1 MEASGSMGKTGE
13 EKLMKLLKTN
23 LVLHFYFPMC
33 IMHVFIL
40 LFWAARIITEQAVL
54 PSYSPS
60 RQVLPSYSKV
70 QDKKH
75 GIWG

>member
-23 LVLHFYFPMC
+23 LVL
-33 IMHVFIL
+33 HVFIL